1 MANLQW
7 LKLSTDFFDNNKI
20 KLLES
25 ERDGDTLIRVWI
37 QLLTIAMKCNYQGRL
52 SITEDKPMTV
62 DEFSKIMGKSR
73 KKITKCLEKFEEL
86 KMIIIEDNF
95 YKIKNW
101 SKYQSADKLEE
112 IRLQNCLRQQKYHE
126 KMKSEKEKSNVTVT
140 QRNTKEE
147 KKIRNKIEKEG
158 DENRSGFKEFK
169 L

>member
-7 LKLSTDFFDNNKI
+7 LKLSTNFFDNNKI

-62 DEFSKIMGKSR
+62 EEFSKIMGKSK

-112 IRLQNCLRQQKYHE
+112 IRLQNCLRQQKA
-126 KMKSEKEKSNVTVT
+126 
-140 QRNTKEE
+140 TKGNKNIV
-147 KKIRNKIEKEG
+147 KK
-158 DENRSGFKEFK
+158 
-169 L
+169 